1 MANNITID
9 GKIYNYLGNIR
20 GPQGYRGYDSNKFIV
35 VNSLSE
41 APQSGSDEFKIGN
54 LMLDKSTDSI
64 YVINDLNYNTIA
76 S

>member
-9 GKIYNYLGNIR
+9 GKTYNYLGNIR

-41 APQSGSDEFKIGN
+41 APQSGSDEFKI
-54 LMLDKSTDSI
+54 
-64 YVINDLNYNTIA
+64 
-76 S
+76 